1 LSHSAQIGANS
12 VIGNATSIGEQCKIS
27 NSVIGEGC
35 RIGKNVLIHGS
46 YIWDNVIIEDGCK
59 VSNSLVCD
67 DVHLRAGA
75 IVEPGCILSFKVCCH
90 ILYSLRL
97 KKDFTN
103 FSKFGCIYILSNLD
117 ISHLDSFKFRQIYG
131 ILFGAEG
138 VFRLYVIY
146 FSFRNRLIQF

>member
-35 RIGKNVLIHGS
+35 KIGKNVLIHGS

-67 DVHLRAGA
+67 DVHLKAGA

-97 KKDFTN
+97 KKDFAN
-103 FSKFGCIYILSNLD
+103 FLD

-138 VFRLYVIY
+138 VFCLYVIY